1 MAIDVD
7 GKSIETTG
15 EGHLTSAV
23 QPSACSEAA
32 PFALR
37 VLDDSMEPEFPRH
50 CIVIVD
56 PTGHARDGA
65 YVFAEIDG
73 GYIFRRLRV
82 HGDRVSLEALRES
95 YPILELDGGMA
106 SVKGVVVQ
114 RAGTRR
120 RYHKHYD

>member
-1 MAIDVD
+1 M
-7 GKSIETTG
+7 E
-15 EGHLTSAV
+15 
-23 QPSACSEAA
+23 PSTCTEAA

-37 VLDDSMEPEFPRH
+37 VMDDSMEPEFRRH

-73 GYIFRRLRV
+73 GYIFRRLRMQ
-82 HGDRVSLEALRES
+82 GDRVWLEALRES
-95 YPILELDGGMA
+95 YPVLELEAGLA

-114 RAGTRR
+114 RAGIRR
-120 RYHKHYD
+120 RYHKRYE